1 MNLVDELKAA
11 LPGWTVTNSDPYAD
25 ADKDGVNIEVQER
38 ESSVIARAFTDGHAI
53 GTGVGADV
61 QAAVDALR
69 VDVAAMAERCEKVGN
84 VMGGTN

>member
-1 MNLVDELKAA
+1 MNLVDGLKAA
-11 LPGWTVTNSDPYAD
+11 LPGWTVTPDAGIVD

-69 VDVAAMAERCEKVGN
+69 VDVTEMAKRCEKVSN
-84 VMGGTN
+84 ALGGTK